1 MHGNKKLNQNNRGF
15 TLIELIITVV
25 ILALVTAPF
34 LSSFVTAGNTNVKSK
49 RVQEANELSQYIIEQ
64 FKASNIDMLVD
75 AVHGYGMIDT
85 STSSGKQYK
94 KTLSVDDGLPD
105 KYGSKYTAEI
115 EVTEKSSV
123 INENVIPV
131 LEELQEKQC
140 VVFANSIYA
149 ADARHPGA
157 SWRDITVEVSYDT
170 SVNLAD
176 PNAKPYVVS
185 LTVDYHDGTSP
196 INKTVKSEFVPNVY
210 ILYMPKSPTDV
221 IRVKNQLNEAQL
233 KDGDGNSIKLNTY
246 IIKQT
251 TSPDITVNESNVF
264 ITEAADNPLLNKS
277 LENLING
284 INTILYTTLY
294 TNIGVSGANDDGSLN
309 KPIKT
314 KQITALYD
322 LNIKVKYEGKK
333 IAEYNATKFD

>member
-64 FKASNIDMLVD
+64 FKASNIDMLEHD
-75 AVHGYGMIDT
+75 YGMVKTT
-85 STSSGKQYK
+85 SPVTKYT
-94 KTLSVDDGLPD
+94 KTLSVGDGLPD

-149 ADARHPGA
+149 ADASHPGA
-157 SWRDITVEVSYDT
+157 LMRDITVEVSYDT
-170 SVNLAD
+170 SVSLTD

-185 LTVDYHDGTSP
+185 LTVDYQDGTSP
-196 INKTVKSEFVPNVY
+196 VNKTVKSEFVPNLY
-210 ILYMPKSPTDV
+210 ILYMPKSPADV
-221 IRVKNQLNEAQL
+221 IRVKNQLNVTQL
-233 KDGDGNSIKLNTY
+233 KDGDGNPIKLNAY

-264 ITEAADNPLLNKS
+264 ITEADNPLLNKS

-284 INTILYTTLY
+284 INTISNTTLY

-322 LNIKVKYEGKK
+322 LNIKVKYEGKE